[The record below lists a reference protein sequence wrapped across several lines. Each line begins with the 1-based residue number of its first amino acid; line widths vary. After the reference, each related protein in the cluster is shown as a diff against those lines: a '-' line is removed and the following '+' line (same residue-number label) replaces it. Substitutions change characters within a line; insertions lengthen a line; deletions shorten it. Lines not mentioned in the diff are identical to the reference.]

1 MHRGEPV
8 AADLAQDLGV
18 EPGEAFE
25 QAVEISPETVV
36 AVELV
41 DQLKE
46 DSGAETMDALD

>member
-25 QAVEISPETVV
+25 QAVEISPRPW
-36 AVELV
+36 
-41 DQLKE
+41 
-46 DSGAETMDALD
+46 SRSRWSISS